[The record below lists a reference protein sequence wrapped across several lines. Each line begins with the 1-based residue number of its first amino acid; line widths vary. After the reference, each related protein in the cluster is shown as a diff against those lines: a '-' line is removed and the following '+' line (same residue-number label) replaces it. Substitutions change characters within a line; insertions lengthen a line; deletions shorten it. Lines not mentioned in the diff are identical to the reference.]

1 VDRKIIWTKRASK
14 KFDLIQH
21 YLLEEWS
28 DNTRI
33 AFVDKT
39 DIILNHLAFFPHL
52 GPIEHQEL
60 GIYSFVISKQN
71 TLFYRFNDSHLI
83 VLNFFDTRQSNSKR
97 SY

>member
-1 VDRKIIWTKRASK
+1 MERKIIWTKRASK
-14 KFDLIQH
+14 KFELIQQ

-52 GPIEHQEL
+52 D
-60 GIYSFVISKQN
+60 QN
-71 TLFYRFNDSHLI
+71 RTSRVGYLFICDIKAKHIILS
-83 VLNFFDTRQSNSKR
+83 V
-97 SY
+97 